1 MLFNYISL
9 ELNAVTEQLLLVHFL
24 TGENAAPKWFAQ
36 NYMINRWWDE
46 SRRFPSGVAC
56 LSSPL
61 RWGCGAL
68 FRQVRGVRLLP

>member
-46 SRRFPSGVAC
+46 SRRDIF
-56 LSSPL
+56 
-61 RWGCGAL
+61 
-68 FRQVRGVRLLP
+68 RLLGKFYLHCTPEIQEKLIK